1 VVAGQIDL
9 YTGGKGGKTPMR
21 KLIPIS
27 DRVLSSKNK
36 EQGMKRKSKRTKGI
50 EEARPFDGLSKV
62 NENAAAVDI
71 GATEIVACVS
81 GGNEVQLVKA
91 FGNYTVDLRAI
102 AEWFREHQVRTVA
115 MESTGV
121 YWIPLFEELERQ
133 GFECLLVSSRSLRKV
148 AGQKTDVEDAQWL
161 QTLHSYGL
169 LKGSFRPQGDL
180 VALRTLLR
188 HRAQLIEH
196 RAPHILHIQKAL
208 LQMNVQLT
216 QAVTDVMG
224 MTGQKIIRSIVAGER
239 NARLLAGFRDPN
251 CKRSEEEIEKALTG
265 TWRAEH
271 LYVLKQSLELYD
283 FYTGQ
288 IEACDEEISRQ
299 YGMTRPA
306 CPDALSGDW
315 GSGELPAMPQ
325 KKRNAHSKNAPKD
338 AREIRGHLYRINGV
352 DLSLVDG
359 FGVSLAQTVTMEAG
373 SNVGEKFPTDKHFCS
388 WLGLAP
394 KHDIT
399 GGKVLSNRTLKTKNR
414 AGQAFRMAAQSV
426 KKADC
431 PFGAMYRRLRSRL
444 GPAQATVATA
454 HAIARVVYKMLKYK
468 VEYDPLSVNEYQK
481 KYEEQQIKYMQKRAA
496 KLGYQLVP
504 A

>member
-1 VVAGQIDL
+1 
-9 YTGGKGGKTPMR
+9 M
-21 KLIPIS
+21 
-27 DRVLSSKNK
+27 
-36 EQGMKRKSKRTKGI
+36 
-50 EEARPFDGLSKV
+50 EEARPFEGMSKV
-62 NENAAAVDI
+62 NKNAAGVDI

-81 GGNEVQLVKA
+81 GGDDIQLVKT
-91 FGNYTVDLRAI
+91 FGNYTVDLLAI
-102 AEWFREHQVRTVA
+102 CEWFRQHDVKTVA

-133 GFECLLVSSRSLRKV
+133 GFECLLISSRSLRRV
-148 AGQKTDVEDAQWL
+148 AGQKTDVEDGQWI

-188 HRAQLIEH
+188 HRAQLLEH

-208 LQMNVQLT
+208 LQMNIQLS

-224 MTGQKIIRSIVAGER
+224 LTGQKIIRSIVKGER
-239 NARLLAGFRDPN
+239 NARLLAGFRDPG
-251 CKRSEEEIEKALTG
+251 CKHSEEDIEKALTG
-265 TWRAEH
+265 TWREEH
-271 LYVLKQSLELYD
+271 LYILRQSLELYD
-283 FYTGQ
+283 FYTEKV
-288 IEACDEEISRQ
+288 EACDEEIRHR
-299 YGMTRPA
+299 YGMTRP
-306 CPDALSGDW
+306 DW
-315 GSGELPAMPQ
+315 ESRELPAIPD
-325 KKRNAHSKNAPKD
+325 KKRNSHSKNAPKD
-338 AREIRGHLYRINGV
+338 AKEIREHLYRINGV

-359 FGVSLAQTVTMEAG
+359 MGISLAQTVTMEVG
-373 SNVGEKFPTDKHFCS
+373 SNVGEKFATEKHFCA

-399 GGKVLSNRTLKTKNR
+399 GGKVLSNKTLKTKNR
-414 AGQAFRMAAQSV
+414 AGQAFRLAANSV

-431 PFGAMYRRLRSRL
+431 PFGVMYRRLRSRL

-481 KYEEQQIKYMQKRAA
+481 KYEEQQVKYMRKRAA
-496 KLGYQLVP
+496 KFGYYLV
-504 A
+504 AA

>member
-1 VVAGQIDL
+1 
-9 YTGGKGGKTPMR
+9 MR
-21 KLIPIS
+21 KK
-27 DRVLSSKNK
+27 V
-36 EQGMKRKSKRTKGI
+36 KRTKGL
-50 EEARPFDGLSKV
+50 EEARPFEGLSRV

-71 GATEIVACVS
+71 GATEIVACVA
-81 GGNEVQLVKA
+81 GGDDVQLVRA
-91 FGNYTVDLRAI
+91 FGNYTEDLQAI
-102 AEWFREHQVRTVA
+102 SAWFREHGVKTVA

-133 GFECLLVSSRSLRKV
+133 GFECLLVSSRSLRRV
-148 AGQKTDVEDAQWL
+148 AGQKGDVEDAQWL

-169 LKGSFRPQGDL
+169 LRGSFRPQADL

-188 HRAQLIEH
+188 HRGQLIEH

-208 LQMNVQLT
+208 LQMNIQLS

-224 MTGQKIIRSIVAGER
+224 VTGQKIIRAIVDGER

-251 CKRSEEEIEKALTG
+251 CKHSEEEIEKALTG
-265 TWRAEH
+265 TWRGEH
-271 LYVLKQSLELYD
+271 VYVLKQSLELYD

-288 IEACDEEISRQ
+288 IEACDAEISRQ
-299 YGMTRPA
+299 YGMTRP
-306 CPDALSGDW
+306 GW
-315 GSGELPAMPQ
+315 TSGELPAVPD
-325 KKRNAHSKNAPKD
+325 KKRNAHSKNAPRD
-338 AREIRGHLYRINGV
+338 AQEIRAHLYRINGV
-352 DLSLVDG
+352 DLTRVDG
-359 FGVSLAQTVTMEAG
+359 MGVSLAQTITTEVG
-373 SNVGEKFPTDKHFCS
+373 SNVWEKFLTDKNFCS

-399 GGKVLSNRTLKTKNR
+399 GGKVLSNHTLKTKNR
-414 AGQAFRMAAQSV
+414 AGQAFRMAAQAV

-431 PFGAMYRRLRSRL
+431 PFGAMYRRLRARL

-481 KYEEQQIKYMQKRAA
+481 KYDEQQVKYMKKKAA
-496 KLGYQLVP
+496 KLGYRLVP

>member
-1 VVAGQIDL
+1 
-9 YTGGKGGKTPMR
+9 
-21 KLIPIS
+21 
-27 DRVLSSKNK
+27 
-36 EQGMKRKSKRTKGI
+36 MKKKSKRTKGI

-62 NENAAAVDI
+62 NENAAGVDI

-81 GGNEVQLVKA
+81 GGEEVQWVRS
-91 FGNYTVDLRAI
+91 FGNYTVDLYALG
-102 AEWFREHQVRTVA
+102 EWFREHGVKTVA

-121 YWIPLFEELERQ
+121 YWIPLFEELEKE
-133 GFECLLVSSRSLRKV
+133 GFECLLISSRSLRKV
-148 AGQKTDVEDAQWL
+148 AGQKTDVEDAQWI

-180 VALRTLLR
+180 VALRALLR
-188 HRAQLIEH
+188 HRAQLLEH
-196 RAPHILHIQKAL
+196 RAPHIQHMQKAL
-208 LQMNVQLT
+208 LQMNIQLS

-224 MTGQKIIRSIVAGER
+224 MTGQTIIRAIVAGER
-239 NARLLAGFRDPN
+239 EPETLAAFREPG
-251 CKRSEEEIEKALTG
+251 CKHSAEEIVKALTG
-265 TWRAEH
+265 TWREEH

-283 FYTGQ
+283 FYTEKV
-288 IEACDEEISRQ
+288 EACDAEISRQ
-299 YGMTRPA
+299 YALTRP
-306 CPDALSGDW
+306 DW
-315 GSGELPAMPQ
+315 ARGELPVIPD
-325 KKRNAHSKNAPKD
+325 KKRNSHSKNAPKE
-338 AREIRGHLYRINGV
+338 AKEIREHLYRINGV
-352 DLSLVDG
+352 DLTVVDG
-359 FGVSLAQTVTMEAG
+359 IGVSLAQTITMEVG
-373 SNVGEKFPTDKHFCS
+373 SNVGEKFPTDKHFSS

-431 PFGAMYRRLRSRL
+431 PFGALYRRLRSRL

-481 KYEEQQIKYMQKRAA
+481 QYEAQQVKYMKKKAA